1 MLWILLACG
10 GDKGADS
17 AVVEPVDC
25 AEVTNWTTVGAPF
38 IYTWC
43 TPCHSETLTGAD
55 RQGAPEGV
63 DFATLEDAQAYAD
76 RIEARVFAE
85 SNPMPPAGGV
95 PEEELEA
102 VAEWLDCG
110 MPE

>member
-10 GDKGADS
+10 GDSSSDS
-17 AVVEPVDC
+17 AGDEPVDC

-43 TPCHSETLTGAD
+43 TPCHSATLTGDA

-63 DFATLEDAQAYAD
+63 DFATLEDVQAYAD
-76 RIEARVFAE
+76 RIEARAL
-85 SNPMPPAGGV
+85 SGTPTMPPAGG
-95 PEEELEA
+95 PTDEDLAA
-102 VAEWLDCG
+102 VADWFTCG
-110 MPE
+110 LPE